1 MQVLAGFEFFKK
13 NSISSKKMSGDVSAQ
28 PSNVSS
34 GLVMSI
40 AGGKKRAQPA
50 AFTADDEDQ
59 DRKSERAQEIRD
71 LEDGK
76 NKHPKV
82 INMKEQTAW
91 HRGRLGK
98 DSNAEQLIRI
108 HQMGG
113 SASMEPTSLG
123 DNKAPAALAAKDEIE
138 ELKLSIQERARLAL
152 VKEARSVG
160 QGVEGEEATLGL
172 KIETGTSSSRA
183 VRTEEEAY
191 KEVKHLPHGCAILEC
206 FQVHFFF
213 HGQFILSRPAFGQYH
228 ALALSGNRRTTTD
241 ARCALQMYSTDNF
254 VKEIR

>member
-1 MQVLAGFEFFKK
+1 
-13 NSISSKKMSGDVSAQ
+13 
-28 PSNVSS
+28 
-34 GLVMSI
+34 
-40 AGGKKRAQPA
+40 
-50 AFTADDEDQ
+50 
-59 DRKSERAQEIRD
+59 
-71 LEDGK
+71 
-76 NKHPKV
+76 
-82 INMKEQTAW
+82 MKEQTAW